1 MEKKRQ
7 SYNFVAVRG
16 GSNPEGG
23 GSTGGGAN
31 VVRIDIRGVASE
43 EFSKL
48 DAAWDDNNPPIVL
61 LRNSQGNIAG
71 DLCVAAVSK
80 TNGLF
85 SVYGTWTARNGNA
98 TSLISY
104 GQILQPTQWLLSNSI
119 AEQTITFNS
128 SSYD

>member
-23 GSTGGGAN
+23 TGGGAN
-31 VVRIDIRGVASE
+31 VIRIDIRGDASE
-43 EFSKL
+43 EYAKL
-48 DAAWDDNNPPIVL
+48 AAAWDDNDPPIVL

-80 TNGLF
+80 ESGMF
-85 SVYGTWTARNGNA
+85 MMYGTWTERNGGS
-98 TSLISY
+98 TFLTSY
-104 GQILQPTQWLLSNSI
+104 GQLLQPTQWLFSDSNAEHKI
-119 AEQTITFNS
+119 AFNS

>member
-43 EFSKL
+43 EFAKL
-48 DAAWDDNNPPIVL
+48 NAAWDDNNPPIVL

-71 DLCVAAVSK
+71 DLCVAAVS
-80 TNGLF
+80 TTGSMF
-85 SVYGTWTARNGNA
+85 MMYGTWTERNSGITYL
-98 TSLISY
+98 TSY
-104 GQILQPTQWLLSNSI
+104 AQMLQPGQWLFSNSN
-119 AEQTITFNS
+119 AEHKITFNS
-128 SSYD
+128 TSYD